1 MEYMCNSYNT
11 HPLCAHEQEAS
22 LEAAAGGNHE
32 ACCLSHLLLTALLL
46 PRLHRAICE
55 GLVILQL
62 LHPAGL
68 ILCCCSGLC
77 SLMMSLRGC
86 LPGSVQLLP
95 KLFPVGMPILPQ
107 PAQLLFK
114 LAAAFRLP

>member
-1 MEYMCNSYNT
+1 MYNT
-11 HPLCAHEQEAS
+11 HPLCADEQDAS
-22 LEAAAGGNHE
+22 LEAAAGENHK

-46 PRLHRAICE
+46 PRLHCAICE

-62 LHPAGL
+62 LHPVGL
-68 ILCCCSGLC
+68 ILQGCSGLC
-77 SLMMSLRGC
+77 SLMVSLRGC

-107 PAQLLFK
+107 PTQLLFK
-114 LAAAFRLP
+114 LTAAFRLP

>member
-1 MEYMCNSYNT
+1 MYNT
-11 HPLCAHEQEAS
+11 HPLCADEQDAS
-22 LEAAAGGNHE
+22 LEAAAGENHK

-46 PRLHRAICE
+46 PGLRRAVCE

-62 LHPAGL
+62 LHPVGL
-68 ILCCCSGLC
+68 ILECCSGLC
-77 SLMMSLRGC
+77 SLMMSLHGC

-95 KLFPVGMPILPQ
+95 KLFPVGMPILSQ

-114 LAAAFRLP
+114 LTAAFRLP